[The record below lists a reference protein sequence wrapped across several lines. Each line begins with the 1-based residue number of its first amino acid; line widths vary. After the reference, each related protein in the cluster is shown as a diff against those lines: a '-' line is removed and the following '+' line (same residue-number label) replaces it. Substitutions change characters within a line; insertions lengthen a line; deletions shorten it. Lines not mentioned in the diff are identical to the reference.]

1 MGKVKEYYYEMNILD
16 LNEDIMGKIK
26 HKLFL
31 KQLIKHRQDNFYKV
45 FKTSLKEWNKYES
58 DNKFNLIALE
68 DGMWGLS
75 FDPDEYFGETRY
87 FVEYTVPKY
96 EHLQLLADD

>member
-45 FKTSLKEWNKYES
+45 FKTSLKEWNKYE
-58 DNKFNLIALE
+58 NPGVLFCVELARQFRMRGANLLFGLAL
-68 DGMWGLS
+68 DGDARRLAPVLVGLF
-75 FDPDEYFGETRY
+75 FDF
-87 FVEYTVPKY
+87 
-96 EHLQLLADD
+96 AC